1 MVQYNFKSIDYRLSN
16 QNFIFK
22 LINIPDEGDYKFKY
36 IPYSE
41 LPALLML
48 DFILATKPSEYNV
61 DVFEYF
67 NSTAIRELDRYGD
80 HSLLLLSEGVSKR
93 NAFPTKL
100 GLLSKD
106 INKSELEH
114 IVHHGNLFRE
124 NKGGILVDAL
134 GSVLPRKENIIY
146 LLGGELVNARDG
158 DRLEILSLNRFFN
171 SKGDVIDSLKLL
183 QRQDESEID
192 ISSLAP
198 YDYLARDIDIAQ
210 LNSMRLVRDN
220 KAVILSN
227 TRDFDLNK
235 AVEVSSEI
243 LSFRE
248 YKDKGE
254 LAPLT
259 LGNTLNQFG
268 AYINNSVEGLKFTGV
283 DIVGLDSFYKPN
295 YLKAYLLP
303 DSLGTLESSR
313 LASIESNKLFFS
325 RETNESAYLDV
336 DIGLYN
342 KIINGTFV
350 SQTVQ
355 VNKYSSI
362 NLTPILSAFSRVN
375 MFKASIEEIDT
386 GEIGA
391 STKSDLITSINMNSE
406 NTVNIDKILYGS
418 LDNSKYVDLST
429 INTFNKDSAKDIE
442 LHEVFTTSFDTSK
455 GGVLEEVKFSSNEDI
470 SSVKLH
476 YSIYGFNSTNRE
488 TKLYFGGVGLK
499 EVDRETKLYH
509 NNFGLNIS
517 ERDTYVQSISFI
529 NKEKDVIVYFSDNAT
544 NGTER
549 DVNLYYT
556 IYGLNISDRESYLQ
570 HTIFSDKEKDLKLF
584 YTENAK
590 RVVDRETHLY
600 NSLLGL
606 NDTDRESYIQG
617 FIYADIGKDSVLF
630 SPYVLMRDY
639 MERAFIDSPT
649 YSEDSTLRLGNY
661 HISNLN
667 GESLSREGGVYVY
680 NIIGAK
686 DFYVN
691 VFIPRLNIMGDS
703 IENRQGE
710 IEYTVEFFKPRKKLI
725 KSWLND
731 FERDKSRKLL
741 KHFFTDGER
750 DRSKKLIKDF
760 GIDAIKPYRLN
771 KRILLK
777 SFVEE
782 ACRKNNENILLLLDN
797 SMEGKRETEYKL
809 YGEHFS
815 FEGLRETERGL
826 SKDTTLATKREKYRV
841 LFKSFQKD
849 FDYEKDADIEE
860 QIYTDK
866 YKENPFIARSILGQ
880 SLLYDYSDIVDEGM
894 DVEHWD
900 VGYAIPEDY
909 DPQDPFNP
917 YYPWAEE
924 RNKHSIVQE
933 EDWENTLGNWD
944 SDKGN
949 AIIKSQG
956 GKPSNA
962 IMTTKKPYKDF
973 KFKFNT
979 QVGYS
984 PDCRSGFVFNYDDV
998 ANYYKI
1004 TLSSGNKPIE
1014 LIQVIDGK
1022 ERLLALPMAPFYMD
1036 GGSRHSIDVS
1046 YVKDRLV
1053 VYVDGRLQYDLVIED

>member
-100 GLLSKD
+100 GLFSKD
-106 INKSELEH
+106 TIKSELEH
-114 IVHHGNLFRE
+114 IVHHGNLLRE
-124 NKGGILVDAL
+124 NKGDILVDVL
-134 GSVLPRKENIIY
+134 GGVPPRNENIIY
-146 LLGGELVNARDG
+146 LLGGELVNDRDG
-158 DRLEILSLNRFFN
+158 DKLKIFSLNRFFN
-171 SKGDVIDSLKLL
+171 PKGDTIDSLKLL

-192 ISSLAP
+192 ISSIIS
-198 YDYLARDIDIAQ
+198 YDYSARDIDISQ
-210 LNSMRLVRDN
+210 LSSVRLIRDN
-220 KAVILSN
+220 KVIVLN
-227 TRDFDLNK
+227 NIRDFDLNRII
-235 AVEVSSEI
+235 EISSEI
-243 LSFRE
+243 LSCRE
-248 YKDKGE
+248 YKDRGE
-254 LAPLT
+254 LVTLS

-268 AYINNSVEGLKFTGV
+268 ACINSSVEGLKFTGV
-283 DIVGLDSFYKPN
+283 DIIDLDCFYKPN
-295 YLKAYLLP
+295 YFKAYLLS

-313 LASIESNKLFFS
+313 WVGIERNKLFSS
-325 RETNESAYLDV
+325 RGTNESAYLDV
-336 DIGLYN
+336 DMGLYN
-342 KIINGTFV
+342 KIIDDTFV

-355 VNKYSSI
+355 VNKYNSI
-362 NLTPILSAFSRVN
+362 NLTPVLSVFSRVN
-375 MFKASIEEIDT
+375 MFKANIEEIDT

-391 STKSDLITSINMNSE
+391 STKSDLITSINMSSE
-406 NTVNIDKILYGS
+406 NTVNIDKILYGL

-455 GGVLEEVKFSSNEDI
+455 GGVLEGVKFSSNEGI

-476 YSIYGFNSTNRE
+476 YSIYGFNSTYRE
-488 TKLYFGGVGLK
+488 TKLYYGGVGLK
-499 EVDRETKLYH
+499 EVDREIKLH
-509 NNFGLNIS
+509 CNNFGLNIS

-529 NKEKDVIVYFSDNAT
+529 DKEKDVIVYFSDNAT

-549 DVNLYYT
+549 DVSLYYT
-556 IYGLNISDRESYLQ
+556 LYGLNISDRESYLQ
-570 HTIFSDKEKDLKLF
+570 HIIFSDKEKDLKLF
-584 YTENAK
+584 YTENAE
-590 RVVDRETHLY
+590 RVLDRETHLY
-600 NSLLGL
+600 YSLLGL

-617 FIYADIGKDSVLF
+617 FIYVDIGKDSVLF
-630 SPYVLMRDY
+630 SPYVSMRDY
-639 MERAFIDSPT
+639 MEKAFIDSPT
-649 YSEDSTLRLGNY
+649 YSEDSTLRLGNL
-661 HISNLN
+661 HISDLN

-680 NIIGAK
+680 NIRGAK

-703 IENRQGE
+703 TKNRQGK

-725 KSWLND
+725 KSWLSD
-731 FERDKSRKLL
+731 FERDK
-741 KHFFTDGER
+741 
-750 DRSKKLIKDF
+750 SKKLIKDF
-760 GIDAIKPYRLN
+760 GIDVTKPYSLN

-782 ACRKNNENILLLLDN
+782 AHRKNNENILLLLDN
-797 SMEGKRETEYKL
+797 SMEGKRETDYKL

-944 SDKGN
+944 SDEGN

-956 GKPSNA
+956 GKHSNA